1 MDPLEPGAETPHAL
15 PMSARIGLLG
25 LGTVGSA
32 VASRLLDPEWR
43 ANAVA
48 RGHVPPTLVAVAAR
62 DAVGERKLLL
72 PPEVRLSDDAMAVAT
87 AEDVD
92 IVVELMGGTGA
103 AGEAIR
109 AALAA
114 HKPVVSANKELLARQ
129 GPGLEAAA
137 RAAGVGLR
145 FEAAV
150 AGGVPVL
157 GPLVWDLG
165 ANRLTALRGIV
176 NGTTNHILS
185 TMAADDR
192 DYADVLREAQAR
204 GYAEADPAS
213 DVEGWDAAYK
223 LVLLT
228 RLAFDG
234 WLDVDA
240 LRRGLPVSE
249 GAEYPG
255 ITGVARAHMGV
266 AARLGLAIRLVA
278 RAQRTT
284 GGGIR
289 AAVTPMAVSAT
300 SALGMTRGVTN
311 LLYIEADPVGR
322 VTMAGPGAGGPATAS
337 AVLADL
343 LVLAKSQAAT
353 WEQLPPASPMV
364 AEDDLAGDHAWLVTS
379 RDLVAQALPP
389 SLAES
394 VLASTDG
401 GYVSA
406 PTSHETL
413 VARLAGYGIGFMA
426 YPILADA

>member
-1 MDPLEPGAETPHAL
+1 MDPLEPGADMPLAM

-32 VASRLLDPEWR
+32 VAARLLDPEWR

-62 DAVGERKLLL
+62 DAAGERKLVL

-87 AEDVD
+87 ADDVD
-92 IVVELMGGTGA
+92 IVIELMGGTGA
-103 AGEAIR
+103 AGDAMR

-129 GPGLEAAA
+129 GPDLEAAA

-213 DVEGWDAAYK
+213 DVQGWDAAYK

-278 RAQRTT
+278 RAQRTA

-300 SALGMTRGVTN
+300 SALGTTRGVTN
-311 LLYIEADPVGR
+311 LLHIEADPVGR

-353 WEQLPPASPMV
+353 WEQLPPASPIV

-389 SLAES
+389 SIAES
-394 VLASTDG
+394 ALAITDG

-413 VARLAGYGIGFMA
+413 AARLAGFGIGFTA